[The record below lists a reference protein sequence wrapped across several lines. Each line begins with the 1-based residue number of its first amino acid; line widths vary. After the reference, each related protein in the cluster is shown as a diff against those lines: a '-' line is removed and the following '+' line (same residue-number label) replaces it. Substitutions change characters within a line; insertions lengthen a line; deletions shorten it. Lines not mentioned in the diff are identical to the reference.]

1 MVFPKLMLSLEYGY
15 FFCLSQFTF
24 ESSMGL
30 CSKSFSSFLLHLF
43 TLLANQSLGF
53 IVPCIGLRGVK
64 KMACEV
70 LQYTAYPYL
79 VCEKPYISMRYSCY
93 TWKCRSLSC
102 SCIDMRMIAYNIIK
116 SITTPVILPNAL
128 FHSSFISVYQSFQ
141 TILLVVKNSGLHHR
155 CELKRS
161 SSIHQRRN
169 IPARKQQQLYRSI
182 QLQSTIV
189 DQ

>member
-1 MVFPKLMLSLEYGY
+1 
-15 FFCLSQFTF
+15 
-24 ESSMGL
+24 
-30 CSKSFSSFLLHLF
+30 
-43 TLLANQSLGF
+43 
-53 IVPCIGLRGVK
+53 
-64 KMACEV
+64 
-70 LQYTAYPYL
+70 
-79 VCEKPYISMRYSCY
+79 
-93 TWKCRSLSC
+93 
-102 SCIDMRMIAYNIIK
+102 MRMIAYNIIK

-189 DQ
+189 DQEFHIYIIPQYNLRSKAGLESEVATRTAHEGSNNCLCAAKVLNIFLGGLKCGSFVWEEFFYTLLSLPKESGDDRRVSKA

>member
-1 MVFPKLMLSLEYGY
+1 
-15 FFCLSQFTF
+15 
-24 ESSMGL
+24 
-30 CSKSFSSFLLHLF
+30 
-43 TLLANQSLGF
+43 
-53 IVPCIGLRGVK
+53 
-64 KMACEV
+64 
-70 LQYTAYPYL
+70 
-79 VCEKPYISMRYSCY
+79 
-93 TWKCRSLSC
+93 
-102 SCIDMRMIAYNIIK
+102 MRMIAYNIIK

-189 DQ
+189 DQEFHIYIIPQYNLRSKAGLESEVATRTAHEGSNISLCAAKALDIFLGGLNCGSFVWEEFFYKYFLSLPKECGDDRRVSKV